1 MNLEIAVTNG
11 CTKTGCQVRLVGSGD
26 VISTHYSALVRD
38 RIRIRAQQ
46 LVAIDRAPPI
56 PEIVWRWVRATV
68 IEVNESTVGIDDR
81 MGKLGFATRVASL
94 PLRLSIGDEVWFC
107 NTDQD
112 LEVHDLIVDGKPVH
126 PERLLEYITPIIERV
141 YAD

>member
-1 MNLEIAVTNG
+1 MNLGLAVTIS
-11 CTKTGCQVRLVGSGD
+11 CTEMGCQVQWVGSGD
-26 VISTHYSALVRD
+26 VVTTNYSALVRE
-38 RIRIRAQQ
+38 RINIRAQQ
-46 LVAIDRAPPI
+46 LVAIDRNPPI
-56 PEIVWRWVRATV
+56 PEIVWRWVKATV
-68 IEVNESTVGIDDR
+68 IEVNEGTVGIDDC

-112 LEVHDLIVDGKPVH
+112 LEVHDLVVDGKPAH

-141 YAD
+141 YAG